1 MDSIGNRNLKKK
13 ESFQVIS
20 TLDKGKIQRTHE
32 LTEVAYTYNLCQL
45 SLGFTGPEFC
55 KGTEKLLNSRKQ
67 DT

>member
-32 LTEVAYTYNLCQL
+32 LTEVAYTYKHV
-45 SLGFTGPEFC
+45 S
-55 KGTEKLLNSRKQ
+55 
-67 DT
+67 